1 MPGSIQ
7 ATELSSFISLYFH
20 VPFCSKKC
28 PYCHFYVTTSKK
40 EAQKRYIE
48 ALLKEWKQKLP
59 LLQGRVIYSIYFG
72 GGTPSQLDPTLF
84 SPLFEAIFNSSL
96 IFHPNLEVTFEA
108 NPEDL
113 SLTYLKTLKQLPVN
127 RLSMGVQSF
136 HDDTLKVLDRQHN
149 AKTALDAIHFA
160 HDVGFSNISI
170 DLMYDLPHQTIASWS
185 STLKTL
191 KNLPITHLSLYNL
204 TIEPQT
210 VFYKKRKI
218 LEPFIPDESK
228 SLHLLNTAVETFEE
242 LGLSRYEISAFA
254 KPGLHSKHNTGYW
267 LGREFLGLGPSAFS
281 YFQKKRF
288 RNICDLNK
296 YISYSH
302 EEKTTTDFEEKLE
315 EEASI
320 RELLAIHLRLKEGV
334 DLSYFPSFS
343 KELVKEISKLQED
356 GLLQKEQNNLSLTTK
371 GFLFY
376 DTVAEA
382 LI

>member
-242 LGLSRYEISAFA
+242 SGLSRYEISAFA

-320 RELLAIHLRLKEGV
+320 RELLAIRLRLKEGV